1 MDTEGRIETYEGRME
16 SDGFGHVFL
25 PDAETDMGDVP
36 SIERWLID
44 NTVGSDD
51 KSVIQTR
58 RIRLTV
64 ELLG

>member
-1 MDTEGRIETYEGRME
+1 ME

-36 SIERWLID
+36 SVERWITD
-44 NTVGSDD
+44 NTVGADE
-51 KSVIQTR
+51 KMVIQTR